1 MEEIRIPDIRIPD
14 DVDLSKFKSAYLDVS
29 AFGEPTIHMRVV
41 SVEEANLLKE
51 IREVCSGLAL
61 SNRARAA
68 RYDKI
73 VEILKEKA
81 DG

>member
-1 MEEIRIPDIRIPD
+1 MEEIRIPN

-29 AFGEPTIHMRVV
+29 AFGEPTIRDMRLV
-41 SVEEANLLKE
+41 SAEEENLLKE

-61 SNRARAA
+61 SDRARAA

-73 VEILKEKA
+73 VEILKEKN
-81 DG
+81 DV

>member
-1 MEEIRIPDIRIPD
+1 MPEIRIHDNA
-14 DVDLSKFKSAYLDVS
+14 DLSRFKSAYLDVS
-29 AFGEPTIHMRVV
+29 AFGEPTIRDMRVV

-61 SNRARAA
+61 SDRARAA

-73 VEILKEKA
+73 VEILKEGRNE
-81 DG
+81 D